1 MKTVNKIILASCV
14 FCYFAGIFIIAVKM
28 GIIHL
33 ISQYGLSRCIDEWPA
48 DIPSLNFVLVFF
60 VIYTVIFALI
70 TYVIYKN
77 VDNHGKDMDELQQ
90 KTSIIHN
97 YSDDLSTVVAR
108 YNRICRKQN
117 VNDKS
122 LSQRLLLLE
131 KKVSSL
137 TASVLDNRNA
147 GNKIARMISEIDDA
161 VSRMESNDYNVE
173 QLKNIVECAIED
185 VQRLQKSSI
194 SIK

>member
-14 FCYFAGIFIIAVKM
+14 FCYFAGIYIVAVKM
-28 GIIHL
+28 GIIRL

-48 DIPSLNFVLVFF
+48 DFPSLNFVWVFL
-60 VIYTVIFALI
+60 VIYTIVFAMI

-77 VDNHGKDMDELQQ
+77 IEKHSEETDELQQ

-117 VNDKS
+117 ITDKS
-122 LSQRLLLLE
+122 LGLRLLLLE

-137 TASVLDNRNA
+137 TAFVLDNRSV

-161 VSRMESNDYNVE
+161 VSRLESTDADAE
-173 QLKNIVECAIED
+173 QLKNIVESAIED
-185 VQRLQKSSI
+185 VQRLQTSSI